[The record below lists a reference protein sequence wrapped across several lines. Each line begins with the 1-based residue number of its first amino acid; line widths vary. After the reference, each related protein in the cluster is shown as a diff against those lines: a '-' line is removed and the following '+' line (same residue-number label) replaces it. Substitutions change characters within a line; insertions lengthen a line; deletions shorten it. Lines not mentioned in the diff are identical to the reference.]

1 MIVLFFYGIQGAK
14 VRKNSVFPF
23 GKVPQK
29 IETLKALLEAWLLVG
44 WDKGIRLPGGLKLD
58 SLGMFIG
65 GLKKE
70 SGGAGL
76 SYLLDL
82 VRLIFG
88 HPSKC
93 WGHPIL

>member
-14 VRKNSVFPF
+14 VQKNSVFPF
-23 GKVPQK
+23 GKVPKK
-29 IETLKALLEAWLLVG
+29 IETLKALVEVWLLVG
-44 WDKGIRLPGGLKLD
+44 WD
-58 SLGMFIG
+58 G

-88 HPSKC
+88 HPLKMLGTS
-93 WGHPIL
+93 HTVTIQSMVL